1 MTDLDQIRET
11 FKLDRYATEAT
22 GIEILEASEGF
33 SKVRLKLDERHENA
47 SGRVMGAVYY
57 TMADFAFAVAANAD
71 IHGKLTVTL
80 TSSISFLSG
89 CRGDTLFA
97 EAHIIKEGNKTSFC
111 RIDVTDNLGTEV
123 ATVTSTGYRM
133 NRPMLEEGRSSLS

>member
-1 MTDLDQIRET
+1 MADIDEIRKT
-11 FKLDRYATEAT
+11 FSLDRYATEAT
-22 GIEILEASEGF
+22 GIEILEAGKGYSR
-33 SKVRLKLDERHENA
+33 VRLRLDERHKNA
-47 SGRVMGAVYY
+47 SGMVMGAVYY

-111 RIDVTDNLGTEV
+111 EICVTDNLGTKV
-123 ATVTSTGYRM
+123 AVVTSSGYRM
-133 NRPMLEEGRSSLS
+133 ERPLIN